1 MLHPN
6 QRAHTDPAP
15 GRVIAGTP
23 TRSSHPAALRR
34 ARVGPSPGSAYPGPV
49 PVVTYSLL
57 RLALLVV
64 CLVGLVLAGTGW
76 LLGVVG
82 AALLA
87 ALLSYVLLRG
97 PRDRAALWLQARS
110 EARGDRPRL
119 SRTATAD
126 AAEEDA
132 AVEAA
137 ERESRTDGSRAEG

>member
-1 MLHPN
+1 M
-6 QRAHTDPAP
+6 
-15 GRVIAGTP
+15 I
-23 TRSSHPAALRR
+23 
-34 ARVGPSPGSAYPGPV
+34 
-49 PVVTYSLL
+49 YSLL
-57 RLALLVV
+57 RLALFVA

-119 SRTATAD
+119 SRSASAD

-137 ERESRTDGSRAEG
+137 EREGRAGRLEEPTTGRTADRTADGGTPGRLV

>member
-1 MLHPN
+1 
-6 QRAHTDPAP
+6 
-15 GRVIAGTP
+15 
-23 TRSSHPAALRR
+23 
-34 ARVGPSPGSAYPGPV
+34 
-49 PVVTYSLL
+49 VTYSLL
-57 RLALLVV
+57 RLALFVV
-64 CLVGLVLAGTGW
+64 CLIGLVLAGTGW

-119 SRTATAD
+119 SRSASAD

-137 ERESRTDGSRAEG
+137 EREAHGGPLDERAGDRTGDGGTPGRLV

>member
-1 MLHPN
+1 M
-6 QRAHTDPAP
+6 
-15 GRVIAGTP
+15 
-23 TRSSHPAALRR
+23 
-34 ARVGPSPGSAYPGPV
+34 
-49 PVVTYSLL
+49 PVVIYSLL
-57 RLALLVV
+57 RLALFVV
-64 CLVGLVLAGTGW
+64 CLIGLVLAGTGW

-119 SRTATAD
+119 SRSASAD

-137 ERESRTDGSRAEG
+137 EREGRAVRPEEPTTDRTADRTADGGTPGRLV

>member
-1 MLHPN
+1 M
-6 QRAHTDPAP
+6 
-15 GRVIAGTP
+15 
-23 TRSSHPAALRR
+23 
-34 ARVGPSPGSAYPGPV
+34 
-49 PVVTYSLL
+49 TYSLL
-57 RLALLVV
+57 RLALFVV

-87 ALLSYVLLRG
+87 ALLSYALLRG

-137 ERESRTDGSRAEG
+137 EREARADGALERGADRPGEGGVPGRLA

>member
-1 MLHPN
+1 M
-6 QRAHTDPAP
+6 
-15 GRVIAGTP
+15 
-23 TRSSHPAALRR
+23 
-34 ARVGPSPGSAYPGPV
+34 
-49 PVVTYSLL
+49 TYSLL
-57 RLALLVV
+57 RLALFVV

-87 ALLSYVLLRG
+87 ALLSYALLRG

-119 SRTATAD
+119 SRAATAD

-132 AVEAA
+132 EVEAA
-137 ERESRTDGSRAEG
+137 QRGARAGGTLDGGADRPGEGGVPGRTA

>member
-1 MLHPN
+1 M
-6 QRAHTDPAP
+6 
-15 GRVIAGTP
+15 
-23 TRSSHPAALRR
+23 
-34 ARVGPSPGSAYPGPV
+34 
-49 PVVTYSLL
+49 TYSLL
-57 RLALLVV
+57 RLALFVV

-76 LLGVVG
+76 LLGVIG

-137 ERESRTDGSRAEG
+137 EREARADGSVDSSTGEGGVPGRPA